1 MKACINKTGNMQR
14 RKEAYR
20 WAGERCR
27 GRRSATYFA
36 GGRRARMELTANN
49 SDERRVS
56 EESGGAWMAARVM
69 DRVEESGWWRAN
81 PSARSRFY
89 SLH

>member
-1 MKACINKTGNMQR
+1 
-14 RKEAYR
+14 
-20 WAGERCR
+20 
-27 GRRSATYFA
+27 
-36 GGRRARMELTANN
+36 MELTANN

-56 EESGGAWMAARVM
+56 EESGGAWMAARVI
-69 DRVEESGWWRAN
+69 DRVEESGWRRAN